1 MKPLLKILVMF
12 MIGMVI
18 LACNQG
24 DKKSMETGKQESDS
38 IPEAQI
44 SKEPNTIFEN
54 EYARVFIETLE
65 PGQQQTEHE
74 GVSRVIY
81 SLNDYL
87 IEWNENGQ
95 NLGTKEWKMGDVHF
109 HKPGN
114 HFAKNLSNKPA
125 EWLVFVRSTN
135 ELPVCASMNSE
146 KDVTSLKNGFAA
158 LLNEDENFK
167 VVRIKL
173 GQGKMIP
180 KHDGLNRLVYSLT
193 DYKLSYTDDK
203 GSTEERDFR
212 KGDIHWHDGCAHSL
226 KNIGT
231 TEAEFILVSFKK

>member
-1 MKPLLKILVMF
+1 MKPLLYIFAVF
-12 MIGMVI
+12 MLGMVI
-18 LACNQG
+18 AACNKA
-24 DKKSMETGKQESDS
+24 DKSTMETGKQETDS
-38 IPEAQI
+38 IPIAHV
-44 SKEPNTIFEN
+44 SKEPSTIFEN
-54 EYARVFIETLE
+54 DYARVFIESLE

-74 GVSRVIY
+74 GVARVIY

-125 EWLVFVRSTN
+125 EWLVFVRTTT
-135 ELPVCASMNSE
+135 ELPACESMNPK
-146 KDVTSLKNGFAA
+146 KDATAFNKEFAS

-167 VVRIKL
+167 VVKIRL
-173 GQGKMIP
+173 EPGKMIP
-180 KHDGLNRLVYSLT
+180 KHDGLNRLVYSLS
-193 DYKLSYTDDK
+193 DYKLSYTDEKGISNDK
-203 GSTEERDFR
+203 EYR
-212 KGDIHWHDGCAHSL
+212 KGDMHWHDGCAHSI
-226 KNIGT
+226 KNTGT